1 MAFSTPSKGPQTHKG
16 EAFKRC
22 QCGCEFV
29 TNIEMYRD
37 HILAHYRSPQNFGA
51 LDDPDIIYRD
61 DNPLCGD
68 DIEIQMLLDGTRLAD
83 IRFRGQGC
91 AISQASA
98 SLLTEDL
105 KGKSLDELQDVKED
119 DVLELLAIPVSPVRK
134 KCALLALHVIQGGI
148 QSWKAGNGASS

>member
-1 MAFSTPSKGPQTHKG
+1 
-16 EAFKRC
+16 
-22 QCGCEFV
+22 
-29 TNIEMYRD
+29 MYRD

-51 LDDPDIIYRD
+51 LDTPDITYRD

-68 DIEIQMLLDGTRLAD
+68 DIEIQMELDGTRLSD

-98 SLLTEDL
+98 SLLTEDV
-105 KGKSLDELQDVKED
+105 KGKNLEELQAIAEK

-148 QSWKAGNGASS
+148 TAWEAGNGAST

>member
-1 MAFSTPSKGPQTHKG
+1 
-16 EAFKRC
+16 
-22 QCGCEFV
+22 
-29 TNIEMYRD
+29 MYRD
-37 HILAHYRSPQNFGA
+37 HILAHYRSPQNYGA
-51 LDDPDIIYRD
+51 LDAPDITHRD

-68 DIEIQMLLDGTRLAD
+68 DIEIQMALDKAILKD

-105 KGKSLDELQDVKED
+105 KGKDLDHLKAVKEE

-134 KCALLALHVIQGGI
+134 KCALLALHVIQDGI
-148 QSWKAGNGASS
+148 KAWENGNGTRA